1 MMRGMK
7 RLSGAAAAVLL
18 ALVTGTAAAQ
28 QASAPAGCP
37 SGPGRVAYINS
48 QVILANTPGR
58 AAAESSFAR
67 EMAGARGE
75 VQQLQQQ
82 FDSSVAT
89 YNRTSVAMT
98 PAARQQR
105 ETELRAQQQR
115 IQQRA
120 AELDSNMAR
129 RESELS
135 GPIMQRVNAVI
146 EGVRAEC
153 NLGMVFD
160 AAAQGGG
167 LITADRALDLSPMVI
182 QRLQAAGALPT
193 DTAAPAPSQAQ
204 PPAAQPATRDTTP
217 PPTRR
222 PTQPLRGRRP

>member
-1 MMRGMK
+1 MRLGT
-7 RLSGAAAAVLL
+7 AATVLL
-18 ALVTGTAAAQ
+18 ALATGTAAAQ
-28 QASAPAGCP
+28 QASGQAPASCP
-37 SGPGRVAYINS
+37 PNAKVAFINS

-75 VQQLQQQ
+75 IQQLQAD
-82 FDSSVAT
+82 FDSSVAA

-115 IQQRA
+115 IQARA
-120 AELDSNMAR
+120 AELDTNMSR

-153 NLGMVFD
+153 NIGMVFD

-167 LITADRALDLSPMVI
+167 LITADRALDLSAVVI
-182 QRLQAAGALPT
+182 QRLQAAGPIPA
-193 DTAAPAPSQAQ
+193 DTSAAPAAQ
-204 PPAAQPATRDTTP
+204 PPAAQPAPRDTT
-217 PPTRR
+217 TSRR
-222 PTQPLRGRRP
+222 PAQPLRGRRP